1 MQLAMIGLG
10 RMGANMARRLLRAG
24 HTCTVYDRSPD
35 AVAQLVREGA
45 TGVDSLAALVSSLAA
60 PRHVWVMVPA
70 GEPTEATISELAGI
84 LAPGDTIIDGG
95 NTHFK
100 DDIRRAQALAAKQI
114 HYVDVGTS
122 GGVYGLERGYCLM
135 IGGEP
140 EVVTRL
146 QPIFATLAPGPGQ
159 AERTPGAT
167 GTAEHG
173 YLH

>member
-70 GEPTEATISELAGI
+70 GEPTDRRLQEYMAAGMTELHLYH
-84 LAPGDTIIDGG
+84 LALLGQQGLAAMRHVIDT
-95 NTHFK
+95 T
-100 DDIRRAQALAAKQI
+100 RTLAAK
-114 HYVDVGTS
+114 G
-122 GGVYGLERGYCLM
+122 
-135 IGGEP
+135 
-140 EVVTRL
+140 
-146 QPIFATLAPGPGQ
+146 
-159 AERTPGAT
+159 
-167 GTAEHG
+167 
-173 YLH
+173 